1 MMFLLSGCRT
11 IRAYADDSQLYIS
24 FNTKSVKDQEAAIP
38 AIQQCIDEVHL
49 WMTRDK
55 LMSNDGKTEIVL
67 VGTSKQ
73 LKKVNWSTMKI

>member
-24 FNTKSVKDQEAAIP
+24 FNTNIS